1 MSAVLEVEG
10 VSKTFTRTK
19 ALSGVSMTIEPGEV
33 HALLGQNGSGKST
46 LIKILSGYHAPDLGG
61 GIRIQGHDL
70 PLQSPVQSY
79 RLGCRFVQQDL
90 GLVSTLSVLDNMA
103 LGSGFPTSLGTI
115 RGKATYKQAKDDLER
130 LSLDI
135 DPKAMVATLS
145 ASERTGVAIAR
156 ALREDPEY
164 PACLLVLDEP
174 TATLPVDEVDHL
186 LDRVSAMAATGV
198 GVLYVTHH
206 LGEVFRVAHNVSVF
220 RDGVVVGAGPVKNFD
235 HAAIV
240 QLLAGEELF
249 AEETESR
256 REKQGREAARDHE
269 IAFEVNG
276 LSSGALTG
284 ASFRVERG
292 EIVGIAGLA
301 GSGRDSVLGASFGA
315 LPRSAGEVTVGGEAL
330 PAGRPDV
337 AIGRGIAYLAPD
349 RKIGGA
355 VMTMSA
361 RENLTLPDLKPFW
374 KGGLLRR
381 RAEMSRTQEWFER
394 LSVRPANAVN
404 DPLSIFSGGNQ
415 QKILFGKWLSQK
427 PSVFLLDEPTQG
439 VDVGA
444 KADLHRELVA
454 AAENGAAV
462 VVSSSDLEELAD
474 LCDRV
479 LVIVDGKISAEL
491 AGGELTEGAIT
502 RRFMPMSADPAEA
515 ETSNGAAAH

>member
-1 MSAVLEVEG
+1 MSTVLEVEG
-10 VSKTFTRTK
+10 VSKTFTRTR
-19 ALSGVSMTIEPGEV
+19 ALSSVSMTIEPGEV

-46 LIKILSGYHAPDLGG
+46 LIKILSGYHAPDPGG
-61 GIRIQGHDL
+61 GIRVEGQDL

-103 LGSGFPTSLGTI
+103 LGSGFPTQLGTI
-115 RGKATYKQAKDDLER
+115 NGKATYKQAKTDLER

-135 DPKAMVATLS
+135 DPRALVATLS

-156 ALREDPEY
+156 ALREDPQY
-164 PACLLVLDEP
+164 PARLLVLDEP

-206 LGEVFRVAHNVSVF
+206 LGEVFRVAHKVSVF
-220 RDGVVVGAGPVKNFD
+220 RDGVVVGAGPVKDFD
-235 HAAIV
+235 HSAIV
-240 QLLAGEELF
+240 QLLAGEELL

-256 REKQGREAARDHE
+256 REKTDRAAKREHE
-269 IAFEVNG
+269 TVFEIKDLRAGSLAGVS
-276 LSSGALTG
+276 LS
-284 ASFRVERG
+284 VETG

-315 LPRSAGEVTVGGEAL
+315 LPRIAGEVTLKGQSL

-349 RKIGGA
+349 RKIGGG

-361 RENLTLPDLKPFW
+361 RENLTLPNLKPFW
-374 KGGLLRR
+374 KGLRLRR
-381 RAEMSRTQEWFER
+381 GSETTRTRDWFER

-415 QKILFGKWLSQK
+415 QKILFGKWLSQE

-444 KADLHRELVA
+444 KADLHRELLNA
-454 AAENGAAV
+454 AGNGAAV
-462 VVSSSDLEELAD
+462 IVSSSDLEELAD

-479 LVIVDGKISAEL
+479 LVIVDGRIGAEL
-491 AGGELTEGAIT
+491 KGAELTEGNIT
-502 RRFMPMSADPAEA
+502 RGFMPMASVPAEA
-515 ETSNGAAAH
+515 ASANGAPAH